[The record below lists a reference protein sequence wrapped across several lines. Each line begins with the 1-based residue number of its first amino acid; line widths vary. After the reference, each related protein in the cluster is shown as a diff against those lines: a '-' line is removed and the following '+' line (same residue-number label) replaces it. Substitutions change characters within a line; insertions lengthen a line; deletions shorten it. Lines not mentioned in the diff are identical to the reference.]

1 MNLSFDVSRETKGVR
16 YLLGLEEGGTNHVV
30 PFFFLKKIA
39 KHGFDIVKFILGSLG
54 GDWIQIFQNFKTF
67 PFS

>member
-1 MNLSFDVSRETKGVR
+1 VNLSFDVSRETKGVR

-54 GDWIQIFQNFKTF
+54 GD
-67 PFS
+67 